1 MKIKLNV
8 EKCIEIEKNGIFKEK
23 KVEAYLLIVT
33 LIPSEEEN
41 QVYLENSLFKNATF
55 LEYNKAHKNKDGAL
69 VIDQKIEEKNKKIS
83 ISDVFENKKISFK
96 AYSISRLLE
105 LRQLILDAGGCFMNT
120 VSAFKSLE
128 IGEEYN
134 FNKKLDA
141 ENKTEAFFVKGVS

>member
-8 EKCIEIEKNGIFKEK
+8 EKCIEIEKDGIFKK
-23 KVEAYLLIVT
+23 KEVEAYLLIVT
-33 LIPSEEEN
+33 FKPSEEET
-41 QVYLENSLFKNATF
+41 QTYLENSLFKDAIF
-55 LEYNKAHKNKDGAL
+55 LEYNKVHKTSKGGL
-69 VIDQKIEEKNKKIS
+69 IIDQKLEEKNKKIS
-83 ISDVFENKKISFK
+83 IRHVFENKTISLK
-96 AYSISRLLE
+96 AYSVSRLLE

-128 IGEEYN
+128 MGEEYN